1 MGNKTYTATT
11 ANGGKATFAG
21 LEKGTYTLKET
32 VAPNGYNLNTT
43 EYTVTIG
50 DNGTITSA
58 QYDATLKG
66 VKIGDTPV
74 VMPATGGNGTMI
86 FTIVG
91 ASLIACAGI
100 LFIILKKRAA
110 SK

>member
-1 MGNKTYTATT
+1 
-11 ANGGKATFAG
+11 
-21 LEKGTYTLKET
+21 
-32 VAPNGYNLNTT
+32 
-43 EYTVTIG
+43 
-50 DNGTITSA
+50 
-58 QYDATLKG
+58 
-66 VKIGDTPV
+66 
-74 VMPATGGNGTMI
+74 MPATGGNGTMI